1 MKMSFISVYR
11 LNEQEKK
18 CLTDNIPPT
27 RQEFDR
33 LYGQYKQLCDRVDKQ
48 EAVIRELTM
57 RIDELSG
64 ITGSYRGSAVSRA
77 LIEKLYEIP
86 EGYDYVDI
94 PDETELSDRSS
105 LAPLVEGVKEVR
117 EIDDSWEEILASIN
131 NGSYRRKYS
140 IGNFK
145 PLDLGSEGMVEM
157 QIAGFDAEEL
167 SDGSGWAAITW
178 ISRSVLKEKHRMNP
192 LYKEGKTGTGGLGG
206 WKNSKMR
213 EYLNTEILSLLS
225 PVIQKI

>member
-1 MKMSFISVYR
+1 
-11 LNEQEKK
+11 
-18 CLTDNIPPT
+18 
-27 RQEFDR
+27 
-33 LYGQYKQLCDRVDKQ
+33 
-48 EAVIRELTM
+48 M

-178 ISRSVLKEKHRMNP
+178 ISRSVLKEKHRMNL

-225 PVIQKI
+225 PVIQKNLKQVVKYTVSLDEKGKKCITNPQRIYSGYLL